1 MLIGH
6 KNFLLSKFELGY
18 QKYAEFYADSKTDEK
33 NAINV
38 LAKKLQT
45 KIVEHIRLFVPFY
58 SCFIIVFS
66 KLLFL
71 GTFFSNYLNGFETSL
86 KFWIFGYS

>member
-1 MLIGH
+1 
-6 KNFLLSKFELGY
+6 LLSKFELGY

-45 KIVEHIRLFVPFY
+45 KIVEHSRVFVSP
-58 SCFIIVFS
+58 SITVS
-66 KLLFL
+66 H
-71 GTFFSNYLNGFETSL
+71 
-86 KFWIFGYS
+86 